1 MMDELSRWYE
11 NMTYQEAKDILRE
24 KLDYMK
30 KNFIAAGYYMKY
42 IRDHELFREDR
53 YESIWEFAEDNYGI
67 KKSTASR
74 WMSMND
80 KFSQGGNSPILAEE
94 FRDFEKSQLQEMLY
108 LDDKQI
114 ESVTPDMTV
123 KEIREVRKPA
133 DRQRELKKPDE
144 TDREYLNAAAK
155 KLIKSLRKWFL
166 RDYTNRV
173 LLVDKSPE
181 EIKRELGKDHRY
193 WHFPTENGLASINL
207 FDDYVQIWDENY
219 ECIGEFE
226 WFYLAAAIQA
236 MWNNVSL
243 EMAQEAQISES
254 EEKTSPI
261 DRGCIAGKNPNGNCV
276 CCGKD
281 DVECCGQCDDDCNSR
296 CGWID
301 SAVAMSQQQEEAAE
315 YIPGKCMHNP
325 ELACSLSEEAMRT
338 PGTGEGNCGEV
349 CCWECPKEDC
359 KLRCNASEKREDRE
373 AIVATSQQVEAEPVA
388 GMNPPEEESDSE
400 PEVINEEN
408 VEVVDA
414 RGEELTE
421 ELYEEASDQSDIDL
435 LQEELEKAKNTLDLM
450 LSCYS
455 ENDIRVRK
463 QKLLVGALT
472 GMLCNLDTGDIPE
485 PQQQEPF
492 EVPFLKNN
500 DQRKEFL
507 NRYQVWPIWFE
518 VPEASEVYHR
528 LDLPDGS
535 SIVIC
540 EYHMWLNWK
549 ERYSDENP
557 DSIGTRK
564 YLLRPGYHY
573 LEDCKTNTTAL
584 VEHLKKVQKEGK

>member
-1 MMDELSRWYE
+1 MDELSRWYE

-42 IRDHELFREDR
+42 IRDNELFREDG

-80 KFSQGGNSPILAEE
+80 KFSQGGNSPVLAEE

-114 ESVTPDMTV
+114 ETVTPDMTV

-243 EMAQEAQISES
+243 EMAQEVQISES

-261 DRGCIAGKNPNGNCV
+261 DRGCITGKNPNRNCV

-281 DVECCGQCDDDCNSR
+281 SVECCGQCDDDCNSR

-301 SAVAMSQQQEEAAE
+301 SAVATSQQQEEAAE

-349 CCWECPKEDC
+349 CCWECPKKDC
-359 KLRCNASEKREDRE
+359 KLRCNVSEKRGDQEE
-373 AIVATSQQVEAEPVA
+373 IVATSQQDESVVD
-388 GMNPPEEESDSE
+388 MNPPE
-400 PEVINEEN
+400 VITEEN
-408 VEVVDA
+408 IEVVDA
-414 RGEELTE
+414 GGEELTE

-463 QKLLVGALT
+463 QKLLVGALA
-472 GMLCNLDTGDIPE
+472 GMISDLDAADIPE
-485 PQQQEPF
+485 PQQPELPIF
-492 EVPFLKNN
+492 KNN
-500 DQRKEFL
+500 DQRKAWLRDYKAWGLWYEDENIGARYYKYDFENGARLIAEEYTRPATEWYGEHMISFLHLVGGPEPPKDKTGCVSKWQRHEVYDRFQNNETELVEFL
-507 NRYQVWPIWFE
+507 
-518 VPEASEVYHR
+518 
-528 LDLPDGS
+528 
-535 SIVIC
+535 
-540 EYHMWLNWK
+540 
-549 ERYSDENP
+549 
-557 DSIGTRK
+557 K
-564 YLLRPGYHY
+564 Y
-573 LEDCKTNTTAL
+573 
-584 VEHLKKVQKEGK
+584 VQKRGGANE

>member
-1 MMDELSRWYE
+1 MDELSRWYE

-42 IRDHELFREDR
+42 IRDHGLFREDG

-226 WFYLAAAIQA
+226 WFYLAAAIQS
-236 MWNNVSL
+236 MWN
-243 EMAQEAQISES
+243 I
-254 EEKTSPI
+254 
-261 DRGCIAGKNPNGNCV
+261 
-276 CCGKD
+276 
-281 DVECCGQCDDDCNSR
+281 
-296 CGWID
+296 
-301 SAVAMSQQQEEAAE
+301 VAMENAQKSQHESVATSQQQEEVAE

-349 CCWECPKEDC
+349 CCWECLKEDC
-359 KLRCNASEKREDRE
+359 KLRCNASEKRDDRE
-373 AIVATSQQVEAEPVA
+373 ETVATSQQVEAEPVVY
-388 GMNPPEEESDSE
+388 MDPPEEESDPE
-400 PEVINEEN
+400 TEVIIEEN
-408 VEVVDA
+408 VEVVD
-414 RGEELTE
+414 GGGE
-421 ELYEEASDQSDIDL
+421 ELYEEVSDQSDIDL
-435 LQEELEKAKNTLDLM
+435 LQEELEKAKHNLDLM

-463 QKLLVGALT
+463 QKLLVGALA
-472 GMLCNLDTGDIPE
+472 GMISDLDAADIPE
-485 PQQQEPF
+485 PQQPELPIF
-492 EVPFLKNN
+492 KNN
-500 DQRKEFL
+500 DQRKAWLRDYKAWGLWYEDKNIGAKYYKYDFENGARLIAEVYDLEEVWGMWKPELETCYLHLIGGPEPAKNGAISKWIRHEKYCKHPSSETELMEFL
-507 NRYQVWPIWFE
+507 
-518 VPEASEVYHR
+518 
-528 LDLPDGS
+528 
-535 SIVIC
+535 
-540 EYHMWLNWK
+540 
-549 ERYSDENP
+549 
-557 DSIGTRK
+557 K
-564 YLLRPGYHY
+564 Y
-573 LEDCKTNTTAL
+573 
-584 VEHLKKVQKEGK
+584 VQKGGGVND